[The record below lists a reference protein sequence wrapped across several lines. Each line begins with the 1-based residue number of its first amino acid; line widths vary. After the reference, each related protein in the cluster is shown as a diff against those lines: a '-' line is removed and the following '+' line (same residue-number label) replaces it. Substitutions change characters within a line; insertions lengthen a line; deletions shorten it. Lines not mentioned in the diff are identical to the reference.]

1 MFRIQ
6 ISDFRFQIFLR
17 IQNSY
22 LASLERL
29 FLALRG
35 TIFTQSEFSAFRILI
50 SLRSND
56 YLQEQI
62 FRIPVVCGRRGRRRD
77 RTKGTVRVRIAGNR

>member
-1 MFRIQ
+1 MKKTEIEVIGLCF
-6 ISDFRFQIFLR
+6 FK

-35 TIFTQSEFSAFRILI
+35 TIFTQSEFSDFRI
-50 SLRSND
+50 
-56 YLQEQI
+56 
-62 FRIPVVCGRRGRRRD
+62 
-77 RTKGTVRVRIAGNR
+77 

>member
-1 MFRIQ
+1 MKKTEIEVIGLCF
-6 ISDFRFQIFLR
+6 F

-35 TIFTQSEFSAFRILI
+35 TIFTQSEFSEFRI
-50 SLRSND
+50 
-56 YLQEQI
+56 
-62 FRIPVVCGRRGRRRD
+62 
-77 RTKGTVRVRIAGNR
+77 